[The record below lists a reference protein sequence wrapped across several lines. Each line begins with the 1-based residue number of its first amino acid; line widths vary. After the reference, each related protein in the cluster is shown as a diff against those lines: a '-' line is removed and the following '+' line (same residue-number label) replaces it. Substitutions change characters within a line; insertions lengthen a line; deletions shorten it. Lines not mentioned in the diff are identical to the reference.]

1 MEITYP
7 LTLVSS
13 LKYKY
18 LLLDTNVFRDVA
30 SSPTVFANFFNTL
43 KKEDVTLA
51 TLDVIKYEIL
61 KGSKDKEKYEEKQKQ
76 IDDIVDITL
85 HLPRTV
91 DTLAYELIK
100 QYGIDGTSLSITDL
114 FLGTMLMQYQKNIFL
129 MTRDTT
135 DFLQNIFDLKFIV
148 NASHKKGIFTY
159 GIYQYSK

>member
-1 MEITYP
+1 MEITYLP
-7 LTLVSS
+7 TLIPS
-13 LKYKY
+13 LKYKH

-30 SSPTVFANFFNTL
+30 NNPTVFANFFNTL
-43 KKEDVTLA
+43 KNADITLA

-61 KGSKDKEKYEEKQKQ
+61 KGSKDQEKYEEKNKQ
-76 IDDIVDITL
+76 INDIVDITL
-85 HLPRTV
+85 PLPRTV
-91 DTLAYELIK
+91 DTLTYELIK

-135 DFLQNIFDLKFIV
+135 DFMQNIFDLKFII